1 MGLLIDWLI
10 LTVAVWVT
18 AAILPGVHVKSFGSA
33 FGVAAIFG
41 LLSWALGW
49 LLWTVFAIGTLGLA
63 LVLAFLTRWIIYA
76 ILLTITDKL
85 SDSLKID
92 SFGWAVGAGA
102 MMSILGT
109 AAQRLVS

>member
-1 MGLLIDWLI
+1 MDILIDWLI
-10 LTVAVWVT
+10 LTVAVWMT

-63 LVLAFLTRWIIYA
+63 VLLAFITRWIIYA

-109 AAQRLVS
+109 AAQRLT